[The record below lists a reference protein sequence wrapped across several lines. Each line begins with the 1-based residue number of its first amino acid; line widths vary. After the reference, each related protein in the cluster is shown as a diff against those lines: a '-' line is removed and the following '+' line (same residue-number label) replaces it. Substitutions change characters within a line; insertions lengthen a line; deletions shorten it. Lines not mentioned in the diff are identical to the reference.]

1 VAGLGGGR
9 VKGGVHPPRPE
20 VAWVPLQLIVTA
32 WLYQP
37 FASGARPGDAEIA
50 GAVAS
55 NFNGNKSDDESF
67 PATSVHVPP
76 AEAVPLSGPLYVA
89 DVQPA
94 IPERPSVPLQVIRTG
109 WLYHPD

>member
-1 VAGLGGGR
+1 M
-9 VKGGVHPPRPE
+9 GGVHPPRPD
-20 VAWVPLQLIVTA
+20 VASVPLQLIVTA

-37 FASGARPGDAEIA
+37 FASAGRPGEAEIA

-55 NFNGNKSDDESF
+55 NFKGNTSDDETF
-67 PATSVHVPP
+67 PAASVQVPL
-76 AEAVPLSGPLYVA
+76 AEAVSLSGPLYVA

-94 IPERPSVPLQVIRTG
+94 IPERPSVPPQVIRTG